1 MSSKAAPKRT
11 WFDGFLDFL
20 ERACNKLPVPAIMF
34 FYLFIIIAVISAIL
48 SAVGLSAV
56 NPARSE
62 VVAVEDAIFSHVL
75 V

>member
-34 FYLFIIIAVISAIL
+34 FYLFIIIAII
-48 SAVGLSAV
+48 
-56 NPARSE
+56 
-62 VVAVEDAIFSHVL
+62 IKTII
-75 V
+75 